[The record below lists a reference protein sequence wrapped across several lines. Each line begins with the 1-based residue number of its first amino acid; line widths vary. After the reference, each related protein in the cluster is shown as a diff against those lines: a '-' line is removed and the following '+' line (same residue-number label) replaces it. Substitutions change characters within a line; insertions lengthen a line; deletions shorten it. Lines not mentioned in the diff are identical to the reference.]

1 MWQYHFIKLV
11 SKLVCL
17 LPYSVILLLGK
28 GAGSLYYLLA
38 KKQVNRALQTI
49 KERLELDDKQAR
61 RIIFSMC
68 QKLGKTFF
76 EVLYIPNLNKDNIQQ
91 FVRIEHPEYL
101 QQALAE
107 GRGVVGLAA
116 HISNWEWLGAAIA
129 LQGFP
134 VTSMFKRQPNEQHT
148 RILTEYRQMTGIETF
163 LSGTNDIIA
172 AARALK
178 KGKVL
183 GFVADQDAGPE
194 GIFVPFLG
202 KMASTPA
209 GPAFFAK
216 KFKAPIVPMFIVRCP
231 EGGHKIVL
239 KPAFHYQDTGN
250 QEADM
255 LAITTKIAQVT
266 EDIIRQYPD
275 NWLWFQKRWNTP
287 YNLKEAEGR
296 EDKP

>member
-1 MWQYHFIKLV
+1 
-11 SKLVCL
+11 
-17 LPYSVILLLGK
+17 
-28 GAGSLYYLLA
+28 
-38 KKQVNRALQTI
+38 
-49 KERLELDDKQAR
+49 
-61 RIIFSMC
+61 
-68 QKLGKTFF
+68 
-76 EVLYIPNLNKDNIQQ
+76 
-91 FVRIEHPEYL
+91 
-101 QQALAE
+101 
-107 GRGVVGLAA
+107 
-116 HISNWEWLGAAIA
+116 
-129 LQGFP
+129 
-134 VTSMFKRQPNEQHT
+134 
-148 RILTEYRQMTGIETF
+148 
-163 LSGTNDIIA
+163 
-172 AARALK
+172 
-178 KGKVL
+178 
-183 GFVADQDAGPE
+183 
-194 GIFVPFLG
+194 
-202 KMASTPA
+202 MASTPA